1 MSALSAT
8 PSEDPVTRRRLAVL
22 GAGGAGREIA
32 WLAEACLGSD
42 ADIFFVVDDSH
53 VTATSVNGRPV
64 LTFEHFRSIDPSV
77 PVVAAIGDPTE
88 RERLVARCTSA
99 GFSFATLVHP
109 SLSISPYVE
118 IGEGSVICEGCVVTT
133 NSYIGKHVYVNIGST
148 ISHDCDLADYATLS
162 PGVHIAGWVSVG
174 RGVFFGTGATV
185 RNGSRDKRL
194 QIGESAVIGA
204 GACVVED
211 VPAHATVVGVP
222 ARPR

>member
-8 PSEDPVTRRRLAVL
+8 ASADPATRRRLAIL

-32 WLAEACLGSD
+32 WLAEACLGPD
-42 ADIFFVVDDSH
+42 ADIFFVVDAGH
-53 VTATSVNGRPV
+53 GTATSVNGRPV
-64 LTFEHFRSIDPSV
+64 LTFEYFRSVDRTV
-77 PVVAAIGDPTE
+77 PVVVAIGDPAE
-88 RERLVARCTSA
+88 RERLVAQCASA
-99 GFSFATLVHP
+99 GFPFATLVHP
-109 SLSISPYVE
+109 SLRISRYVE

-133 NSYIGKHVYVNIGST
+133 NVRIGKHVYVNIGST

-162 PGVHIAGWVSVG
+162 PGVHLAGWVSVG

-185 RNGSRDKRL
+185 RNGLRDSCL

-204 GACVVED
+204 GACVVDD

>member
-1 MSALSAT
+1 MSTLSTT
-8 PSEDPVTRRRLAVL
+8 PSGDPVTRCRLAVL

-42 ADIFFVVDDSH
+42 ADIFFVVDDRH

-64 LTFEHFRSIDPSV
+64 LTFESFRSIDPSV
-77 PVVAAIGDPTE
+77 PVVVAIGDPAE
-88 RERLVARCTSA
+88 RERLVTRCVSA

-109 SLSISPYVE
+109 SLRISPYVE

-133 NSYIGKHVYVNIGST
+133 NSSIGKHVYVNIGST
-148 ISHDCDLADYATLS
+148 ISHDCDLADFATLS
-162 PGVHIAGWVSVG
+162 PGVHIAGWVSIG

-185 RNGSRDKRL
+185 RNGSRNRRL

-204 GACVVED
+204 GACVVDD
-211 VPAHATVVGVP
+211 VPARATVVGVP
-222 ARPR
+222 ARAR